1 MCRKITALLLSVTML
16 LAMTVCL
23 NACKDDGTH
32 SPFTQQSYRTDTDPL
47 KSRFPAL
54 GEIERAYWK
63 TYIFGRGLYSCIGPT
78 SYRLT
83 GFVSTD
89 VADKLMYK
97 QYTEVK
103 KVDFPDGIEP
113 EVTGFTDF
121 EWRKYWG
128 INISDLFLLT
138 SGKIWYISTLK
149 IFNSKKCLRRFSNS
163 A

>member
-16 LAMTVCL
+16 LAMTVSL

-121 EWRKYWG
+121 EWRKYPEFTEKVLG
-128 INISDLFLLT
+128 NKYLGLVFVDI
-138 SGKIWYISTLK
+138 GKNLVYID
-149 IFNSKKCLRRFSNS
+149 IENF
-163 A
+163 